1 MFQKPLIYVRR
12 ITNLSDARYCA
23 GMGVDMLGFV
33 IDPGHEDFVSAKSYQ
48 ELVGWIAGPKR
59 VIEVTGAFPSN
70 WTETIEQYKPDLIH
84 IPFAN
89 IGTFPAIDLP
99 VVLEISFQDWKVS
112 WSKFQSLP
120 ITISHVMITGFPDSI
135 SAADF
140 PARQYPIILALK
152 ENETTVEVLLEKAEV
167 EGIALMGSREQAPG
181 LKDYDH
187 LARILEELD
196 ELFED

>member
-1 MFQKPLIYVRR
+1 MLQKPIIYVSR

-33 IDPGHEDFVSAKSYQ
+33 IDPTNEDFVSAKSYQ
-48 ELVGWIAGPKR
+48 EMVGWISGPKR
-59 VIEVTGAFPSN
+59 VIEIGNSFLSN
-70 WTETIEQYKPDLIH
+70 WAETIDQYKPDLVH
-84 IPFAN
+84 IPFTHLST
-89 IGTFPAIDLP
+89 IPAVDLP
-99 VVLEISFQDWKVS
+99 IILEISFQDWKVS

-120 ITISHVMITGFPDSI
+120 FTISHLMITGFHDSI
-135 SAADF
+135 SASDL
-140 PARQYPIILALK
+140 PARQYPIILALN

-167 EGIALMGSREQAPG
+167 EGIALMGSHEQAPG

>member
-1 MFQKPLIYVRR
+1 MFQKPLIYVSR

-33 IDPGHEDFVSAKSYQ
+33 IDPVHEDFVSAKSYQ
-48 ELVGWIAGPKR
+48 EMVGWIAGPKR
-59 VIEVTGAFPSN
+59 VIEITSSFPSD
-70 WTETIEQYKPDLIH
+70 WTETIDQYKPDLIH
-84 IPFAN
+84 IPFTQLSTLKSLD
-89 IGTFPAIDLP
+89 IP
-99 VVLEISFQDWKVS
+99 VILEISFQDWKVS

-120 ITISHVMITGFPDSI
+120 FTISHVMVTGFPDSI
-135 SAADF
+135 SASDL

-167 EGIALMGSREQAPG
+167 EGIALMGSREQSPG